1 MKAVLIGATGAVG
14 KDLLQALLEDARYT
28 EVVAFARRALGVQH
42 EKLREHTID
51 FDAPATWQEL
61 VKGDILFSTL
71 GTSLKQAGSKEAQ
84 RHIDYDYQLAFAK
97 AARANG
103 VKSLVLLSSIGADS
117 KSSIFYLRLK
127 GELDDA
133 VRGLG
138 FDSLSIVR
146 PPSLI
151 RAKSKRFGETA
162 SVKLLQAVNAI
173 GLAKR
178 LAPMETAVVARS
190 MAALGADSASGTRII
205 EGQDVRD
212 FA

>member
-61 VKGDILFSTL
+61 VKGDVLFSTL

-133 VRGLG
+133 IRGLG

-162 SVKLLQAVNAI
+162 SVKFLQAANAI

-212 FA
+212 FV

>member
-61 VKGDILFSTL
+61 VKGDVLFSTL

-103 VKSLVLLSSIGADS
+103 VKSLVLLSSIGANS

-133 VRGLG
+133 VQCLG

-162 SVKLLQAVNAI
+162 SVKFLQAANAI

-190 MAALGADSASGTRII
+190 MAALGLDSASGTRII

>member
-133 VRGLG
+133 VQGLG

-178 LAPMETAVVARS
+178 LAPMETVVVARS

>member
-61 VKGDILFSTL
+61 VKGDVLFSTL

-103 VKSLVLLSSIGADS
+103 VKSLVLLSSIGANS

-133 VRGLG
+133 VQCLG

-162 SVKLLQAVNAI
+162 SVKFLQAVNAI
-173 GLAKR
+173 GFAKR

-190 MAALGADSASGTRII
+190 MAALGLDSASGTRII

>member
-61 VKGDILFSTL
+61 VKGDVLFSTL

-162 SVKLLQAVNAI
+162 SVKFLQAANAI

-190 MAALGADSASGTRII
+190 MAALGLDSASGTRII

>member
-14 KDLLQALLEDARYT
+14 KDLLQALLENARYT

-51 FDAPATWQEL
+51 FDAPATWQAL
-61 VKGDILFSTL
+61 VKGDVLFSTL

-133 VRGLG
+133 VQGLG
-138 FDSLSIVR
+138 FDSLTIVR

-151 RAKSKRFGETA
+151 RAQSKRFGETA
-162 SVKLLQAVNAI
+162 SVKFLQAANAI

-178 LAPMETAVVARS
+178 LAPMETVVVARS

>member
-42 EKLREHTID
+42 EKLREHMID

-133 VRGLG
+133 VRDLG

-162 SVKLLQAVNAI
+162 SVKFLQAVNAI

>member
-61 VKGDILFSTL
+61 VKGDVLFSTL

-133 VRGLG
+133 VQCLG
-138 FDSLSIVR
+138 FDSLTIMR

-162 SVKLLQAVNAI
+162 SVKFLQAANAI

-190 MAALGADSASGTRII
+190 MAALGLDSASGTRII

-212 FA
+212 FV

>member
-61 VKGDILFSTL
+61 VKGDVLFSTL

-133 VRGLG
+133 VQCLG

-162 SVKLLQAVNAI
+162 SVKFLQAVNAI

-190 MAALGADSASGTRII
+190 MAALGLDSASGTRII

-212 FA
+212 FV

>member
-14 KDLLQALLEDARYT
+14 KDLLQALLENARYT

-61 VKGDILFSTL
+61 VKGDVLFSTL

-138 FDSLSIVR
+138 FDSLAIVR

-162 SVKLLQAVNAI
+162 SVKFLQAVNAI

-190 MAALGADSASGTRII
+190 MAALGLDSASGTRII

>member
-61 VKGDILFSTL
+61 VKGDVLFSTL

-133 VRGLG
+133 VRDLG

-190 MAALGADSASGTRII
+190 MSALGLDSASGTRII

>member
-61 VKGDILFSTL
+61 VKGDVLFSTL

-84 RHIDYDYQLAFAK
+84 RHIDYDYQLTFAK

-133 VRGLG
+133 VRDLG

-162 SVKLLQAVNAI
+162 SVKFLQAANAI

-190 MAALGADSASGTRII
+190 MAALGLDSASGTRII

>member
-14 KDLLQALLEDARYT
+14 KDLLQALLEDTRYT

-61 VKGDILFSTL
+61 VKGDVLFSTL

-84 RHIDYDYQLAFAK
+84 RHIDYDYQLTFAK

-103 VKSLVLLSSIGADS
+103 VKSLVLLSSIGANS

-133 VRGLG
+133 VQCLG

-162 SVKLLQAVNAI
+162 SVKFLQAANAI

-190 MAALGADSASGTRII
+190 MAALGLDSASGTRII

>member
-14 KDLLQALLEDARYT
+14 KDLLQALLENARYT

-61 VKGDILFSTL
+61 VKGDVLFSTL

-84 RHIDYDYQLAFAK
+84 RHIDYDYQLTFAK

-103 VKSLVLLSSIGADS
+103 VKSLVLLSSIGANS

-133 VRGLG
+133 VQCLG

-162 SVKLLQAVNAI
+162 SVKFLQAANAI

-190 MAALGADSASGTRII
+190 MAALGLDSASGTRII

>member
-28 EVVAFARRALGVQH
+28 EVIAFARRALGVQH

-61 VKGDILFSTL
+61 VKGDVLFSTL

-84 RHIDYDYQLAFAK
+84 RHIDYDYQLTFAK

-133 VRGLG
+133 IQCLG

-162 SVKLLQAVNAI
+162 SVKFLQAANAI

-190 MAALGADSASGTRII
+190 MAALGLDSASGTRII

>member
-117 KSSIFYLRLK
+117 KSIIFYLRLK

-162 SVKLLQAVNAI
+162 SVKFLQAANAI

-190 MAALGADSASGTRII
+190 MAALGLDSASGTRII

>member
-61 VKGDILFSTL
+61 VKGDVLFSTL

-133 VRGLG
+133 VRDLG

-162 SVKLLQAVNAI
+162 SVKFLQAVNAI

-190 MAALGADSASGTRII
+190 MAALGLDSASGTRII

>member
-61 VKGDILFSTL
+61 VKGDVLFSTL

-84 RHIDYDYQLAFAK
+84 RHIDYDYQLTFAK

-103 VKSLVLLSSIGADS
+103 VKSLVLLSSIGANS

-133 VRGLG
+133 VQCLG

-162 SVKLLQAVNAI
+162 SVKFLQAANAI

-178 LAPMETAVVARS
+178 LAPMETAVVACS
-190 MAALGADSASGTRII
+190 MAALGLDSASGTRII

>member
-28 EVVAFARRALGVQH
+28 EVVAFARRARGVQH

-61 VKGDILFSTL
+61 VKGDVLFSTL

-84 RHIDYDYQLAFAK
+84 RHIDYDYQLTFAK

-103 VKSLVLLSSIGADS
+103 VKSLVLLSSIGANS

-133 VRGLG
+133 VQCLG

-162 SVKLLQAVNAI
+162 SVKFLQAANAI

-190 MAALGADSASGTRII
+190 MAALGLDSASGTRII

>member
-61 VKGDILFSTL
+61 VKGDVLFSTL

-97 AARANG
+97 AAKANG
-103 VKSLVLLSSIGADS
+103 VKSLVLLSSIGANS

-133 VRGLG
+133 VQCLG

-162 SVKLLQAVNAI
+162 SVKFLQAANAI

-190 MAALGADSASGTRII
+190 MAALGLDSASGTRII

>member
-28 EVVAFARRALGVQH
+28 EIVAFARRALGVQH

-61 VKGDILFSTL
+61 VKGDVLFSTL

-84 RHIDYDYQLAFAK
+84 RHIDYDYQLTFAK

-103 VKSLVLLSSIGADS
+103 VKSLVLLSSIGANS

-133 VRGLG
+133 VQCLG

-162 SVKLLQAVNAI
+162 SVKFLQAANAI

-190 MAALGADSASGTRII
+190 MAALGLDSASGTRII

>member
-14 KDLLQALLEDARYT
+14 KDLLRALLEDKRYT
-28 EVVAFARRALGVQH
+28 EVIAFARRALGVTH
-42 EKLREHTID
+42 EKLTEHTID
-51 FDAPATWQEL
+51 FDAPATWREL
-61 VKGDILFSTL
+61 VKGDVLFSTL

-84 RHIDYDYQLAFAK
+84 RRIDYDYQLAFAK
-97 AARANG
+97 AAQENG
-103 VKSLVLLSSIGADS
+103 VKRLVLLSSIGADS

-133 VRGLG
+133 VQGLG
-138 FDSLSIVR
+138 FDSLTIVR

-151 RAKSKRFGETA
+151 REKSKRLGETV
-162 SVKLLQAVNAI
+162 SVKLLQAVNAV

-190 MAALGADSASGTRII
+190 MMSLGANAAGGTRIV
-205 EGQDVRD
+205 EGQDIRD

>member
-84 RHIDYDYQLAFAK
+84 RHIDYDYQLTFAK

-103 VKSLVLLSSIGADS
+103 VKSLVLLSSIGANS

-162 SVKLLQAVNAI
+162 SVKFLQAANAI

-190 MAALGADSASGTRII
+190 MAALGLDSASGTRII

>member
-61 VKGDILFSTL
+61 VKGDVLFSTL
-71 GTSLKQAGSKEAQ
+71 GTSLKQAGAKEAQ

-133 VRGLG
+133 VRDLG

-173 GLAKR
+173 GLATR
-178 LAPMETAVVARS
+178 LAPMETVVVARS

>member
-61 VKGDILFSTL
+61 VKGDVLFSTL

-133 VRGLG
+133 VQCLG
-138 FDSLSIVR
+138 FDSLTIMR

-178 LAPMETAVVARS
+178 LAPMETVVVARS
-190 MAALGADSASGTRII
+190 MAALGLDSASGTRII

>member
-61 VKGDILFSTL
+61 VKGDVLFSTL

-146 PPSLI
+146 PPNLI

-162 SVKLLQAVNAI
+162 SVKFLQAANAI

-190 MAALGADSASGTRII
+190 MAALGLDSASGTRII

>member
-61 VKGDILFSTL
+61 VKGDVLFSTL

-133 VRGLG
+133 VQCLG
-138 FDSLSIVR
+138 FDSLTIMR

-190 MAALGADSASGTRII
+190 MSALGLDSASGTRII
-205 EGQDVRD
+205 EGQDVRN

>member
-61 VKGDILFSTL
+61 VKGDVLFSTL

-97 AARANG
+97 AAKANG

-133 VRGLG
+133 VRDLG

-162 SVKLLQAVNAI
+162 SVKFLQAANAI
-173 GLAKR
+173 GLAKW

-190 MAALGADSASGTRII
+190 MAALGLDSASGTRII

>member
-61 VKGDILFSTL
+61 VKGDVLFSTL

-97 AARANG
+97 AAKANG

-133 VRGLG
+133 VRDLG

-162 SVKLLQAVNAI
+162 SVKFLQAANAI

-190 MAALGADSASGTRII
+190 MAALGLDSASGTRII

>member
-61 VKGDILFSTL
+61 VKGDVLFSTL

-133 VRGLG
+133 VRDLG

-162 SVKLLQAVNAI
+162 SVKFLQAANAI

-178 LAPMETAVVARS
+178 LAPMETVVVARS

>member
-133 VRGLG
+133 VQGLG
-138 FDSLSIVR
+138 FDSLTIVR

-162 SVKLLQAVNAI
+162 SVKFLQAANAI

-190 MAALGADSASGTRII
+190 MAALGLDSASGTRII

>member
-61 VKGDILFSTL
+61 VKGDVLFSTL

-162 SVKLLQAVNAI
+162 SVKFLQAANAI

-190 MAALGADSASGTRII
+190 MAALGPDSASGTRII

>member
-42 EKLREHTID
+42 EKLREHMID

-133 VRGLG
+133 VRDLG

-162 SVKLLQAVNAI
+162 SVKFLQAANAI

>member
-61 VKGDILFSTL
+61 VKGDVLFSTL

-133 VRGLG
+133 VQGLS
-138 FDSLSIVR
+138 FDSLTIVR

-162 SVKLLQAVNAI
+162 SVKFLQAANAI

-178 LAPMETAVVARS
+178 LAPMETVVVARS

>member
-61 VKGDILFSTL
+61 VKGDVLFSTL

-97 AARANG
+97 AAKANG

-133 VRGLG
+133 VRDLG

-162 SVKLLQAVNAI
+162 SVKFLQAVNAI

-178 LAPMETAVVARS
+178 LAPMETVVVARS
-190 MAALGADSASGTRII
+190 MTALGADSASGTRII

-212 FA
+212 FV

>member
-178 LAPMETAVVARS
+178 LAPMETVVVARS

>member
-61 VKGDILFSTL
+61 VKGDVLFSTL

-133 VRGLG
+133 VRDLG

-162 SVKLLQAVNAI
+162 SVKFLQAVNAI

-190 MAALGADSASGTRII
+190 MAALGLDSASGTRII

-212 FA
+212 FV

>member
-42 EKLREHTID
+42 KKLREHTID

-61 VKGDILFSTL
+61 VKGDVLFSTL

-84 RHIDYDYQLAFAK
+84 RHIDYDYQLTFAK

-103 VKSLVLLSSIGADS
+103 VKSLVLLSSIGANS

-133 VRGLG
+133 VQCLG

-162 SVKLLQAVNAI
+162 SVKFLQAANAI

-190 MAALGADSASGTRII
+190 KAALGLDSASGTRII

>member
-61 VKGDILFSTL
+61 VKGDVLFSTL

-138 FDSLSIVR
+138 FDSLAIVR

-162 SVKLLQAVNAI
+162 SVKFLQAVNAI

-190 MAALGADSASGTRII
+190 MAALGLDSASGTRII

>member
-1 MKAVLIGATGAVG
+1 MRAVLIGATGAVG
-14 KDLLQALLEDARYT
+14 KDLLQALLENARYT

-61 VKGDILFSTL
+61 VKGDVLFSTL

-162 SVKLLQAVNAI
+162 SVKFLQAANAI

-190 MAALGADSASGTRII
+190 MAALGLDSASGTRII